1 MNMENLEQRVKRV
14 VASELAV
21 DLAQIGNQDSFVENL
36 GADSLA
42 RVELV
47 LALEAEFDLTIPDD
61 AADGLQTVQQAIDY
75 LRQASE
81 QAVPA

>member
-1 MNMENLEQRVKRV
+1 METLEQRVKRV

-47 LALEAEFDLTIPDD
+47 SALEAEFDLTIPDD

>member
-1 MNMENLEQRVKRV
+1 MENLEQRVKRV
-14 VASELAV
+14 VATELAV

-47 LALEAEFDLTIPDD
+47 SALEAEFDLTIPDD
-61 AADGLQTVQQAIDY
+61 AADGLQTVQQVVDY

>member
-1 MNMENLEQRVKRV
+1 MTMETLEQRVKRV

-21 DLAQIGNQDSFVENL
+21 DLAQIGNQDSFVGNL

-47 LALEAEFDLTIPDD
+47 TALETEFELTIPDD
-61 AADGLQTVQQAIDY
+61 QADSLQTVQQVIDY
-75 LRQASE
+75 LRQATE
-81 QAVPA
+81 QAVPV

>member
-1 MNMENLEQRVKRV
+1 MENLEQRVKRV
-14 VASELAV
+14 VATELAV
-21 DLAQIGNQDSFVENL
+21 DLAQIDNQDSFVENL

-47 LALEAEFDLTIPDD
+47 SALETEFDLTIPDD

>member
-14 VASELAV
+14 VATELAV
-21 DLAQIGNQDSFVENL
+21 DLAQIDNQDSFVENL

-47 LALEAEFDLTIPDD
+47 SALETEFDLTIPDD

>member
-1 MNMENLEQRVKRV
+1 METLEQRVKRV
-14 VASELAV
+14 VATELAV

-47 LALEAEFDLTIPDD
+47 SALEAEFDLTIPDD
-61 AADGLQTVQQAIDY
+61 AADDLQTVQQAIDY

>member
-14 VASELAV
+14 VATELAV

-47 LALEAEFDLTIPDD
+47 SALEAEFDLTIPDD
-61 AADGLQTVQQAIDY
+61 AADDLQTVQQAIDY

>member
-1 MNMENLEQRVKRV
+1 METLEQRVKRV

-21 DLAQIGNQDSFVENL
+21 DLAQIGNQDSFVGNL

-47 LALEAEFDLTIPDD
+47 TALETEFELTIPDEQ
-61 AADGLQTVQQAIDY
+61 ADSLQTVQQVIDY

-81 QAVPA
+81 QAVSA

>member
-1 MNMENLEQRVKRV
+1 MTMETLEQRVKRV

-21 DLAQIGNQDSFVENL
+21 DLAQIGNQDSFVGNL

-47 LALEAEFDLTIPDD
+47 TALETEFELTIPDD
-61 AADGLQTVQQAIDY
+61 QADGLQTVQQVIDY
-75 LRQASE
+75 LRQATE
-81 QAVPA
+81 HAVPA

>member
-1 MNMENLEQRVKRV
+1 MIMETLEQRVKRV

-21 DLAQIGNQDSFVENL
+21 DLAQIGNQDSFVGNL

-47 LALEAEFDLTIPDD
+47 TALETEFELTIPDD
-61 AADGLQTVQQAIDY
+61 QADNLQTVQQVIDY
-75 LRQASE
+75 LRQATE

>member
-1 MNMENLEQRVKRV
+1 METLEQRVKRV

-21 DLAQIGNQDSFVENL
+21 DLAQIGNQDSFVGNL

-47 LALEAEFDLTIPDD
+47 TALETEFELTIPDD
-61 AADGLQTVQQAIDY
+61 QADSLQTVQQVIDY
-75 LRQASE
+75 LRQATE
-81 QAVPA
+81 QAAPA

>member
-1 MNMENLEQRVKRV
+1 METLEQRVKRV
-14 VASELAV
+14 VATELAV
-21 DLAQIGNQDSFVENL
+21 DLTQIGNQDSFVENL

-47 LALEAEFDLTIPDD
+47 SALEAEFDLTIPDD

>member
-1 MNMENLEQRVKRV
+1 METLEQRVKRV

-21 DLAQIGNQDSFVENL
+21 DLAQIGNQDSFVGNL

-47 LALEAEFDLTIPDD
+47 TALETEFELTIPDD
-61 AADGLQTVQQAIDY
+61 QADNLQTVQQVIDY
-75 LRQASE
+75 LRQATE

>member
-1 MNMENLEQRVKRV
+1 METLEQRVKRV

-21 DLAQIGNQDSFVENL
+21 DLAQIGNQDSFVGNL

-47 LALEAEFDLTIPDD
+47 TALEAEFELTIPDD
-61 AADGLQTVQQAIDY
+61 QADSLQTVQQVIDY

>member
-47 LALEAEFDLTIPDD
+47 SALEAEFDLTIPDD
-61 AADGLQTVQQAIDY
+61 AADDLQTVQQAIDY

>member
-1 MNMENLEQRVKRV
+1 METLEQRVKRV

-21 DLAQIGNQDSFVENL
+21 DLAQIGNQDSFVGNL

-47 LALEAEFDLTIPDD
+47 TALETEFELTIPDD
-61 AADGLQTVQQAIDY
+61 QADSLQTVQQVIDY

-81 QAVPA
+81 HAVPA

>member
-1 MNMENLEQRVKRV
+1 MTMETLEQRVKRV

-21 DLAQIGNQDSFVENL
+21 DLAQIGNQDSFVGNL

-47 LALEAEFDLTIPDD
+47 TALETEFELTIPDD
-61 AADGLQTVQQAIDY
+61 QADNLQTVQQVIDY

-81 QAVPA
+81 QAAPA

>member
-1 MNMENLEQRVKRV
+1 METLEQRVKRV

-21 DLAQIGNQDSFVENL
+21 DLAQIGNQDSFVGNL

-47 LALEAEFDLTIPDD
+47 TALETEFELTIPDD
-61 AADGLQTVQQAIDY
+61 QADNLQTVQQVIDY

>member
-1 MNMENLEQRVKRV
+1 MENLEQRVKRV
-14 VASELAV
+14 VATELAV

-47 LALEAEFDLTIPDD
+47 SALETEFDLTIPDD

>member
-1 MNMENLEQRVKRV
+1 MENLEQRVKRV

-47 LALEAEFDLTIPDD
+47 SALEAEFDLTIPDD
-61 AADGLQTVQQAIDY
+61 AADGLQTVQQVIDY

>member
-1 MNMENLEQRVKRV
+1 METLEQRVKRV

-21 DLAQIGNQDSFVENL
+21 DLAQIGNQDSFVGNL

-47 LALEAEFDLTIPDD
+47 TALETEFELTIPDD
-61 AADGLQTVQQAIDY
+61 QADGLQTVQQVIDY
-75 LRQASE
+75 LRQATE
-81 QAVPA
+81 HAVPA

>member
-1 MNMENLEQRVKRV
+1 METLEQRVKRV

-21 DLAQIGNQDSFVENL
+21 DLAQIGNQDSFVGNL

-47 LALEAEFDLTIPDD
+47 TALETEFELTIPDD
-61 AADGLQTVQQAIDY
+61 QADSLQTVQQVIDY

-81 QAVPA
+81 QAAPA

>member
-1 MNMENLEQRVKRV
+1 METLEQRVKRV

-21 DLAQIGNQDSFVENL
+21 DLAQIGNQDSFVGNL

-47 LALEAEFDLTIPDD
+47 TALETEFELTIPDD
-61 AADGLQTVQQAIDY
+61 QADNLQTVQQVIDY

-81 QAVPA
+81 QAAPA

>member
-1 MNMENLEQRVKRV
+1 MIMETLEQRVKRV

-21 DLAQIGNQDSFVENL
+21 DLAQIGNQDSFVGNL

-47 LALEAEFDLTIPDD
+47 TALETEFELTIPDD
-61 AADGLQTVQQAIDY
+61 QADSLQTVQQVIDY
-75 LRQASE
+75 LRQATE
-81 QAVPA
+81 QAAPA

>member
-1 MNMENLEQRVKRV
+1 MTMETLEQRVKRV

-21 DLAQIGNQDSFVENL
+21 DLAQIGNQDSFVGNL

-47 LALEAEFDLTIPDD
+47 TALETEFELTIPDD
-61 AADGLQTVQQAIDY
+61 QADNLQTVQQVIDY

>member
-1 MNMENLEQRVKRV
+1 MNMETLEQRVKRV

-47 LALEAEFDLTIPDD
+47 SALEAEFDLTIPDD

>member
-1 MNMENLEQRVKRV
+1 MENLEQRVKRV

-47 LALEAEFDLTIPDD
+47 SALEAEFDLTIPDD
-61 AADGLQTVQQAIDY
+61 AADDLQTVQQVIDY

>member
-1 MNMENLEQRVKRV
+1 MENLEQRVKRV
-14 VASELAV
+14 VATELAV
-21 DLAQIGNQDSFVENL
+21 DLAQIGNQDSFAENL

-47 LALEAEFDLTIPDD
+47 SALEAEFDLTIPDD
-61 AADGLQTVQQAIDY
+61 EADGLQTVQQVIDY
-75 LRQASE
+75 VLQASE

>member
-1 MNMENLEQRVKRV
+1 MTMETLEQRVKRV

-21 DLAQIGNQDSFVENL
+21 DLAQIGNQDSFVGNL

-47 LALEAEFDLTIPDD
+47 TALETEFELTIPDD
-61 AADGLQTVQQAIDY
+61 QADSLQTVQQVIDY
-75 LRQASE
+75 LRQATE
-81 QAVPA
+81 QAAPA

>member
-1 MNMENLEQRVKRV
+1 MTMETLEQRVKRV

-21 DLAQIGNQDSFVENL
+21 DLAQIGNQDSFVGNL

-47 LALEAEFDLTIPDD
+47 TALETEFELTIPDD
-61 AADGLQTVQQAIDY
+61 QADSLQTVQQVIDY

>member
-1 MNMENLEQRVKRV
+1 MTMETLEQRVKRV

-21 DLAQIGNQDSFVENL
+21 DLAQIGNQDSFVGNL

-47 LALEAEFDLTIPDD
+47 TALETEFELTIPDEQ
-61 AADGLQTVQQAIDY
+61 ADSLQTVQQVIDY

-81 QAVPA
+81 QAVSA